1 MNKTLIDKI
10 KSMAPKTVIVMAS
23 KYLEA
28 DGFYP
33 FIQAGIKDFGENR
46 DDAFLMKAEALKKE
60 AIHWH
65 FIGTLQTKKVKK
77 MINQIEYLHT
87 LDRLKLAD
95 EIEKRREKP
104 LKCFIQVN
112 ISDEPQKHGI
122 KPSEVHAFYDHLK
135 NYQKIDVI
143 GLMGMAKDTNDQT
156 VIKRQFET
164 LKTLQTSLNLPA
176 VSMGMSQDY
185 LVALEVGTTHL
196 RLGRILLEES

>member
-1 MNKTLIDKI
+1 MNKTLIEKV
-10 KSMAPKTVIVMAS
+10 KSVAPNTVVVMAS
-23 KYLEA
+23 KYLDA

-46 DDAFLMKAEALKKE
+46 DDAFLEKAEALKKE

-77 MINQIEYLHT
+77 VINQIEYLHT

-122 KPSEVHAFYDHLK
+122 KPSEVQAFYEHLK
-135 NYQKIDVI
+135 KYQKIDVI
-143 GLMGMAKDTNDQT
+143 GLMGMAKDTDDQT

-176 VSMGMSQDY
+176 LSMGMSQDY